1 MKDKT
6 TGVVIEEFVI
16 LKPKNYLFLVDNN
29 KHKKAKGVN
38 KNAVAAAIHNE
49 YKDVLLNKN
58 YKTLNE

>member
-6 TGVVIEEFVI
+6 TCVVIEEFVT
-16 LKPKNYLFLVDNN
+16 LRPKNLFLVDNN
-29 KHKKAKGVN
+29 EHKKAKGIN
-38 KNAVAAAIHNE
+38 KNVVAAAIHNE

>member
-29 KHKKAKGVN
+29 EHKKAKGIN
-38 KNAVAAAIHNE
+38 KNVVAAAIHNE
-49 YKDVLLNKN
+49 NKDVLLNKN

>member
-29 KHKKAKGVN
+29 EHKKATGIN
-38 KNAVAAAIHNE
+38 KNVVAAAIHNE

>member
-16 LKPKNYLFLVDNN
+16 LKAKIYLFLVDNN
-29 KHKKAKGVN
+29 EHKKAKGVN
-38 KNAVAAAIHNE
+38 KNVVAAAIHYE